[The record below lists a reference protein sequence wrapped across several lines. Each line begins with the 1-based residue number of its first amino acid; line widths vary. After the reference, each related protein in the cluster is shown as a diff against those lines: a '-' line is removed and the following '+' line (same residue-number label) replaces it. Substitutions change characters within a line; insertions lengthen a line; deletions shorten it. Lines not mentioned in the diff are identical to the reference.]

1 VYPPYPG
8 RKHCPSADLNAH
20 APQHSDT
27 WRWEEQYVYRGAWR
41 NIRNWT
47 MAQLALNETEIV
59 EMPQM
64 VFPCATDAPGQ
75 TLYEKMLKGTLLLGP
90 GSEDEMQKR
99 WLRLI
104 LLLVVVFMQGC
115 CWSNCPPGNSAVRW
129 HTPIH
134 DAQDS

>member
-1 VYPPYPG
+1 
-8 RKHCPSADLNAH
+8 
-20 APQHSDT
+20 
-27 WRWEEQYVYRGAWR
+27 
-41 NIRNWT
+41 